1 MGEYNKM
8 YNYTIEQAT
17 DAYNLKS
24 EAKKAYDNLMNS
36 KESNNGN
43 TSIQ

>member
-1 MGEYNKM
+1 M

-24 EAKKAYDNLMNS
+24 EANKAYNNLMNS
-36 KESNNGN
+36 DKKDGNSN
-43 TSIQ
+43 IQ

>member
-1 MGEYNKM
+1 MGEFNKM

-24 EAKKAYDNLMNS
+24 EANKAYNNLMNS
-36 KESNNGN
+36 GNNNGN
-43 TSIQ
+43 NSIQ